1 MLSEDTGTQGRGNT
15 ELELGYA
22 WSRLNGSSTFL
33 FQPQLSYG
41 TSTTFDLILQP
52 SWTRV
57 STPGLPQQKGLGDTD
72 LDFKWR
78 FYGSAPWSVGVRA
91 GAELP
96 TAQRDLGLPHH
107 KVSPHALM
115 VVTADYTPVT
125 LDWNLGYT
133 RVPPDFGARTD
144 LLHFSAAAT
153 YELQQRLFFV
163 LDTAVDSNPDSG
175 STNPPIVALVGLIY
189 TVRPGF
195 DIDIGYRGAIN
206 SGAPGSQWLLGITIR
221 GAP

>member
-1 MLSEDTGTQGRGNT
+1 LILTASTAYAGHPMLSEDTGTQGRGNT

-22 WSRLNGSSTFL
+22 WSRLDGTSSFL

-57 STPGLPQQKGLGDTD
+57 STPGLPQQKGLGDTN

-96 TAQRDLGLPHH
+96 TAQRELGLPHH
-107 KVSPHALM
+107 KVS
-115 VVTADYTPVT
+115 
-125 LDWNLGYT
+125 
-133 RVPPDFGARTD
+133 
-144 LLHFSAAAT
+144 
-153 YELQQRLFFV
+153 
-163 LDTAVDSNPDSG
+163 
-175 STNPPIVALVGLIY
+175 
-189 TVRPGF
+189 
-195 DIDIGYRGAIN
+195 
-206 SGAPGSQWLLGITIR
+206 
-221 GAP
+221 